1 MGNNTLNDKE
11 LEKVVGGAEAMRSR
25 LLRYTSAPSAF
36 VSTGQ
41 AVSSSQK
48 CGTVFTVARI

>member
-11 LEKVVGGAEAMRSR
+11 LEKVVGGAEAIRSR
-25 LLRYTSAPSAF
+25 LPRYTPAPSAF

-41 AVSSSQK
+41 AVSSQK
-48 CGTVFTVARI
+48 CGTVFTVTRI